1 MYGFKFQ
8 IFKFI
13 ECTVKY
19 SIEMSYKVAIT
30 VLKVFSLSGTEIRQ
44 YIIFQ
49 WKIEKSGKF
58 KPDRC
63 KVCQKVKG

>member
-1 MYGFKFQ
+1 
-8 IFKFI
+8 
-13 ECTVKY
+13 
-19 SIEMSYKVAIT
+19 MSYKVAIT